1 MSRENTRWGAPR
13 IHGELLKLGFSI
25 SQAAVSKY
33 MVRYPSPPSQSWRT
47 FLTNHADCLASIDF
61 FVVPTA
67 TFHLLFG
74 FIVLHHERRQIVHF
88 GVTANPTMA
97 WVAQQIRE
105 AFPWGT
111 APRYLIRDRDGAYGQ
126 SFRSTVTAMGVEEVV
141 TAPRS
146 PWQNPYVERLIG
158 SVRRECLDHS
168 IILNER
174 HLRRILGSYLD
185 YYHGS
190 RTHLSLG
197 KDTPDG
203 RPVQPAGSGTVV
215 SLCPSHLYHLSQKPW
230 NFASPP
236 DTLSGMHKIIE
247 IFADRAALHTEIL
260 ALRQQV
266 SVLKRQWP
274 RPSLR
279 KADRVFWVILSCLW
293 PGWRHALVIVR
304 PETVIGWHRK
314 GFRLFWTWKWRRG
327 KPGRPPVSRE
337 IRYLV
342 RRMSRENTRWGAP
355 RIHGEL
361 LKLGFSIS
369 QAAVSKY
376 MVRYPSPPSQSWRT
390 FLTNHADCLASID
403 FFVVPTA
410 TFHLLFGF
418 IVLHHERRQIVHFGV
433 TANPTMAWVAQQ
445 IREAFPWGTAP
456 RYLIRDR
463 DGAYGQSFR
472 STVTAMGVEEVVTAP
487 RSPWQNPYVE
497 RLIGSVRRECLDH
510 SIILNERHL
519 RRILGSYLDYYHGS
533 RTHLSLGKDT
543 PDGRPVQPAGSGTV
557 VSLPKVGGLHHRYE
571 RLAA

>member
-1 MSRENTRWGAPR
+1 MRWPWQRRERRDSG
-13 IHGELLKLGFSI
+13 GDFSDAVVRLI
-25 SQAAVSKY
+25 EAQAAGTAADASSTAAVEAAAGALSRAFASAEVVGPAWVQEAVSPGVLAQVGRDLIRSGDSMHVIRMGGDG
-33 MVRYPSPPSQSWRT
+33 MVRLIPASSW
-47 FLTNHADCLASIDF
+47 HWEGSHD
-61 FVVPTA
+61 PA
-67 TFHLLFG
+67 TWT
-74 FIVLHHERRQIVHF
+74 VR
-88 GVTANPTMA
+88 VTA
-97 WVAQQIRE
+97 
-105 AFPWGT
+105 
-111 APRYLIRDRDGAYGQ
+111 YG
-126 SFRSTVTAMGVEEVV
+126 
-141 TAPRS
+141 P
-146 PWQNPYVERLIG
+146 
-158 SVRRECLDHS
+158 
-168 IILNER
+168 
-174 HLRRILGSYLD
+174 
-185 YYHGS
+185 
-190 RTHLSLG
+190 
-197 KDTPDG
+197 
-203 RPVQPAGSGTVV
+203 
-215 SLCPSHLYHLSQKPW
+215 CPSHLFHPSQKPW

-266 SVLKRQWP
+266 AVLKRKRP
-274 RPSLR
+274 RPLLR

-314 GFRLFWTWKWRRG
+314 GFRLFWTWKSRRR

>member
-1 MSRENTRWGAPR
+1 MHNPFRYFNSSPEVIRSAVMLYVCYPLSLRQVED
-13 IHGELLKLGFSI
+13 LLSERGI
-25 SQAAVSKY
+25 DICHET
-33 MVRYPSPPSQSWRT
+33 VRYWWNRFGP
-47 FLTNHADCLASIDF
+47 
-61 FVVPTA
+61 
-67 TFHLLFG
+67 LFAAA
-74 FIVLHHERRQIVHF
+74 IRKRRVH
-88 GVTANPTMA
+88 
-97 WVAQQIRE
+97 
-105 AFPWGT
+105 
-111 APRYLIRDRDGAYGQ
+111 
-126 SFRSTVTAMGVEEVV
+126 
-141 TAPRS
+141 
-146 PWQNPYVERLIG
+146 
-158 SVRRECLDHS
+158 C
-168 IILNER
+168 
-174 HLRRILGSYLD
+174 GSYSLWRWHLD
-185 YYHGS
+185 EVFVRINGE
-190 RTHLSLG
+190 THYLWRAVDHEGEVLE
-197 KDTPDG
+197 
-203 RPVQPAGSGTVV
+203 VFA
-215 SLCPSHLYHLSQKPW
+215 CPSHLFHLSQKPW

-266 SVLKRQWP
+266 AVLKRKRP

-314 GFRLFWTWKWRRG
+314 GFRLFWTWKSRRR

-433 TANPTMAWVAQQ
+433 TANPTMGWVAQQ

>member
-1 MSRENTRWGAPR
+1 MSTLCSLGPLFKVGRPPGLASTSLNAFPERFPGRCRTGFVARRTAEDLEPFRPRGHAVRAVGLERAVPPAGAPR
-13 IHGELLKLGFSI
+13 IHGELLKLGFSISQAAVSKYMVRYPSPPSQSWRTFLTNHADCLASIDFFVVPTATFHLLFGFIVLHHERRQIVHLKLGFSI

-97 WVAQQIRE
+97 WVAQQIQE

-146 PWQNPYVERLIG
+146 
-158 SVRRECLDHS
+158 
-168 IILNER
+168 
-174 HLRRILGSYLD
+174 
-185 YYHGS
+185 
-190 RTHLSLG
+190 
-197 KDTPDG
+197 
-203 RPVQPAGSGTVV
+203 A
-215 SLCPSHLYHLSQKPW
+215 
-230 NFASPP
+230 
-236 DTLSGMHKIIE
+236 
-247 IFADRAALHTEIL
+247 
-260 ALRQQV
+260 
-266 SVLKRQWP
+266 
-274 RPSLR
+274 
-279 KADRVFWVILSCLW
+279 
-293 PGWRHALVIVR
+293 
-304 PETVIGWHRK
+304 
-314 GFRLFWTWKWRRG
+314 
-327 KPGRPPVSRE
+327 
-337 IRYLV
+337 
-342 RRMSRENTRWGAP
+342 
-355 RIHGEL
+355 
-361 LKLGFSIS
+361 
-369 QAAVSKY
+369 
-376 MVRYPSPPSQSWRT
+376 
-390 FLTNHADCLASID
+390 
-403 FFVVPTA
+403 
-410 TFHLLFGF
+410 
-418 IVLHHERRQIVHFGV
+418 
-433 TANPTMAWVAQQ
+433 
-445 IREAFPWGTAP
+445 
-456 RYLIRDR
+456 
-463 DGAYGQSFR
+463 
-472 STVTAMGVEEVVTAP
+472 
-487 RSPWQNPYVE
+487 WQNPYVE